1 MHICWHFTRLKKW
14 QGLYTAHREKTTI
27 IVYRLHKGSNHIT
40 CTIFCVRKCRILFK
54 GRLSGHV
61 GMCISNVYIKHF
73 VYTYG
78 KKNHTISPSNKAGV
92 FRSSS
97 LQILQ
102 LIFISLHMEVHGPVI
117 NFKMSALKKC
127 KKLTNQ

>member
-1 MHICWHFTRLKKW
+1 MLGNAEYCSKADYQAMLECASLMYI
-14 QGLYTAHREKTTI
+14 
-27 IVYRLHKGSNHIT
+27 SN
-40 CTIFCVRKCRILFK
+40 ILFT
-54 GRLSGHV
+54 L
-61 GMCISNVYIKHF
+61 
-73 VYTYG
+73 TE
-78 KKNHTISPSNKAGV
+78 KNHTISPSNKAGV